1 MSEAGGPYFIRVRGR
16 VQGPFDLEQLKR
28 LRQRGQF
35 SRACEFSVDGQKWQS
50 ASGLDSVFTAPVRSV
65 RQAEPELI
73 PEAVAEPPAGSEATS
88 ALAGTTR
95 AAWYYTSGEEQ
106 RGPVSLLELRR
117 MVSQGVVAPTDLA
130 WKDGMPDWTAVGAV
144 PELQV
149 TSPSREVMTPAPL
162 GANQATHSSAKN
174 KVEDRPLTTP
184 GTHKQRRGIMI
195 AASLGIIATFLP
207 WVHAPFIGSVTGTTV
222 RIVSRVVLFNA
233 PFIGSVTGTTGD
245 GWITLVLFLP
255 SLIIALCG
263 DSRTA
268 IRGGKRLGLAIPA
281 ALAAMLGIWTIV
293 RIQQRKL
300 EISDDNPL
308 ANAMSASIQIG
319 FGLYLLVA
327 AGVAVAAVAWL
338 LAKDGE

>member
-50 ASGLDSVFTAPVRSV
+50 ASGLDSVFAAPVRSV

-73 PEAVAEPPAGSEATS
+73 PEAVAEPPAGTEAAATQPGAS
-88 ALAGTTR
+88 R

-117 MVSQGVVAPTDLA
+117 MVSQGVVVPTDLA
-130 WKDGMPDWTAVGAV
+130 WKEGMPDWTAVGAV

-149 TSPSREVMTPAPL
+149 TSSSKEAMTPAPL
-162 GANQATHSSAKN
+162 GANQATRSIAQK
-174 KVEDRPLTTP
+174 KVEDHPITTS
-184 GTHKQRRGIMI
+184 GTHKQRRGILI
-195 AASLGIIATFLP
+195 AAILGVTATFLP
-207 WVHAPFIGSVTGTTV
+207 WVHAPFIGSVAGT
-222 RIVSRVVLFNA
+222 A
-233 PFIGSVTGTTGD
+233 GD
-245 GWITLVLFLP
+245 GWITLILFLP
-255 SLIIALCG
+255 ALIITLCG

-281 ALAAMLGIWTIV
+281 TLAAMHGIWTIV
-293 RIQQRKL
+293 RIQQRKFDT
-300 EISDDNPL
+300 SSDNPL
-308 ANAMSASIQIG
+308 ANAMSASVQIG

-327 AGVAVAAVAWL
+327 AGVAVATVAWF
-338 LAKDGE
+338 LAKDGESKVG

>member
-1 MSEAGGPYFIRVRGR
+1 MSDADGPYYIRVRGR

-35 SRACEFSVDGQKWQS
+35 SRASEYSIDRQKWQP
-50 ASGLDSVFTAPVRSV
+50 ASVLDSVFAAPVR
-65 RQAEPELI
+65 QARRSEPELI
-73 PEAVAEPPAGSEATS
+73 PEAVAEPPDGTDATS
-88 ALAGTTR
+88 TQARTST

-117 MVSQGVVAPTDLA
+117 MVSQGVVTRTDLA
-130 WKDGMPDWTAVGAV
+130 WKDGMPDWMAVGSFA
-144 PELQV
+144 ELQV
-149 TSPSREVMTPAPL
+149 APPSREVMTPAPL
-162 GANQATHSSAKN
+162 GANQATHSIAKN

-207 WVHAPFIGSVTGTTV
+207 WVHAPLIGSVAGT
-222 RIVSRVVLFNA
+222 A
-233 PFIGSVTGTTGD
+233 GD

-263 DSRTA
+263 DSQAA
-268 IRGGKRLGLAIPA
+268 IRGGKRIGLAIPA

-300 EISDDNPL
+300 SISDGNPL
-308 ANAMSASIQIG
+308 ANAMSASVQIG

-327 AGVAVAAVAWL
+327 AGVAVATVAWL
-338 LAKDGE
+338 LAKDSDSKVA